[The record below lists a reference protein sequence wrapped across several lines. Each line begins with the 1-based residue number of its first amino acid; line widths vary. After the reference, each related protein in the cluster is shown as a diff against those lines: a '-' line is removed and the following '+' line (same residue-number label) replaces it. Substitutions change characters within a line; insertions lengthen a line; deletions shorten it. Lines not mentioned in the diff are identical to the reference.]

1 VKAEGCGF
9 NSQYW
14 QVMTE
19 VPWSKAPNPQDC
31 SGCVCPQFA
40 LYVCTHYTLN
50 KNGAI

>member
-9 NSQYW
+9 NDQYW

-19 VPWSKAPNPQDC
+19 QGTEPPRLLRV
-31 SGCVCPQFA
+31 CVCPQFA